1 MHSKKDGLNNPEEFT
16 EMSEKVSQIDL
27 HNNEHWRT
35 ARPMGLS
42 SIPKIDTRT
51 GHSDYLT
58 TSMKEDKFLNDA
70 FDNGGE
76 VIISNNKLLFRGANN
91 RITVIGTVRVVNG
104 EKRIYKSPFAKAFI
118 KENTDELVD
127 NWAKQNGYIVWKE
140 DFGNSYEGGGSLTP
154 EQYELVRTPAF
165 KNWFGDWENNPEGAS
180 KVVDENGEPLKQS
193 HFTNSKFTVF
203 KNKETGFHFGDKSIK
218 EDLSIAKGEDLFEEL
233 EVFLNIRNPLRVK
246 DSHRFDPS
254 VLIEQLSDDN
264 VITGEQ
270 YDKLSEDLYDAEEN
284 LTEDDY
290 YDDWALI
297 NKQSDILIKV
307 LKGLG
312 YDGLVYQNKFDS
324 QDSKLAYLIDEDS
337 SQIYVRNSEGIFVGD
352 VVLESKSNKRA
363 IVNFVSHNDNLY
375 VIEED
380 NGEELTEL
388 NKIRIKEIIDSG
400 GYVKVLNSPKTYT
413 DIDLFLGEK
422 SFLDSW
428 VAFDSEQIKLAD
440 GSNTTFD
447 ENNPDI
453 RFNDGGSAENEVYI
467 DFLNKEKNFTKDKK
481 SFKTYEDAEKWARKN
496 IDKFNPDMI
505 HYYLGGGSTKPN
517 PTKNMN
523 HDNLMNRSDYTAYV
537 NINDY
542 PYTATV
548 RNLNSFKSYLNR
560 KDEKFTPN
568 VFGEITYISDN
579 ASDEWVYE
587 LSKLID
593 EKKKELQTY
602 YNGGMTR
609 NEQILESFLTSNKN
623 AKVNNLST
631 HYAENENQILLR
643 NYGTLIAIRK
653 GNDVKITSKR
663 YSVTTSKI
671 QNALERMAKSL
682 LMNVSRVDEFEAGGQ
697 LDSVSDMLPHSEP
710 MGVIQP
716 MNIMETVQP
725 MYAGGGG
732 VNDDIKKRYE
742 EYREREI
749 AKQEEEEKGKTFKTY
764 IVNVYEQKKSGGY
777 PFTSHETDNFL
788 EAVDFGKAKMTQQRR
803 YRSESDPLWVSI
815 SKFVP
820 IRKRGNV
827 LYPYN
832 DLIHYNE
839 KDLEYYKNS
848 FDAGGRTTFEIE
860 KDDSDYSDGFYKM
873 LEKQREQELIV
884 KMKIATII
892 GIDSAIE
899 LIDSDFVI
907 NPFNLIQSAV
917 RKGFI
922 DVEQINKALI
932 DASQEEAYHI
942 DSDYRDSGHG
952 IGSSDMNAFISSM
965 LRSAGIQEKDYANGG
980 GVGSVLVYEYKSQ
993 NDYEQNKTIKEM
1005 TFDDFQ
1011 EADTFAREQSNYK
1024 NKRMFVVYNIPT
1036 SQYFYYG
1043 IGKTILEKGGALKP
1057 IPEGNK
1063 GLPKLPKEVRNRMG
1077 YMNHGGMTQGY
1088 NDRMDESL
1096 GMRHRGHHSQSHKD
1110 RRDEAKGMNKGMG
1123 NRAYQSVGSMDKM
1136 NNGGVAEKRQK
1147 ISEERQ
1153 MKRTVLND
1161 TTHKLINKNGSDI
1174 NKYSEYDLKTL
1185 KSYISERDISEK
1197 MAQNVWGLAI
1207 QNGFEGYLSKVLII
1221 NSGTGNILNYV
1232 DDEFNRVDA
1241 VNPDKTE
1248 NIIAGLLND
1257 EECINIYTDS
1267 LKTLN
1272 KYDLAIILDVD
1283 NQIINGT
1290 KRDSLKLVTNKLNPN
1305 NLLIF
1310 VTIHLGLNPKKM
1322 IQGENANTKYI
1333 NNNYRM
1339 VSAFNDDTKMIS
1351 VLKRL

>member
-35 ARPMGLS
+35 ARPMGLT

-70 FDNGGE
+70 YDNGGE

-91 RITVIGTVRVVNG
+91 RITVIGTVRVVKG

-118 KENTDELVD
+118 KENTDELVE

-165 KNWFGDWENNPEGAS
+165 KNWFGDWENNPKEAS
-180 KVVDENGEPLKQS
+180 KVVGENGEPLKQS

-218 EDLSIAKGEDLFEEL
+218 GDLSIAKGEDFFEEL
-233 EVFLNIRNPLRVK
+233 VVFLNIRNPLRVK

-270 YDKLSEDLYDAEEN
+270 YNKLSEDLYDAEEN

-375 VIEED
+375 VIEVD

-428 VAFDSEQIKLAD
+428 IAFDSEQIKLAD

-453 RFNDGGSAENEVYI
+453 RFNNGGSAENEVYI
-467 DFLNKEKNFTKDKK
+467 EFLNKSKNFTKDKK
-481 SFKTYEDAEKWARKN
+481 SFKTYKDAEKWARN
-496 IDKFNPDMI
+496 NFDKFNPDMI
-505 HYYLGGGSTKPN
+505 HYYSGGGSTKPN

-523 HDNLMNRSDYTAYV
+523 HDNLMNRSDFTAYV

-548 RNLNSFKSYLNR
+548 RNLNSFRNYLNR

-579 ASDEWVYE
+579 ASDEWVYQ
-587 LSKLID
+587 LQNLID
-593 EKKKELQTY
+593 EKKYELQTY
-602 YNGGMTR
+602 NNGGMTK
-609 NEQILESFLTSNKN
+609 NEHILESFLTSNKTAN
-623 AKVNNLST
+623 VNNLST

-643 NYGTLIAIRK
+643 NYGTLIAIRI
-653 GNDVKITSKR
+653 GNDVEITSKK
-663 YSVTTSKI
+663 YSVTTTKI
-671 QNALERMAKSL
+671 QNALQRMANNMG
-682 LMNVSRVDEFEAGGQ
+682 MNVSRVDGFEAGGE
-697 LDSVSDMLPHSEP
+697 LSEVSDMLPHSEP
-710 MGVIQP
+710 MGIIQP

-725 MYAGGGG
+725 MYEGGGG

-749 AKQEEEEKGKTFKTY
+749 AEQEEEEKNKTFKTY
-764 IVNVYEQKKSGGY
+764 KVNVYEQKKSGGY

-788 EAVDFGKAKMTQQRR
+788 EAVGFGTAKMKQQRR

-820 IRKRGNV
+820 IRKRQNV
-827 LYPYN
+827 FYSYN
-832 DLIHYNE
+832 DFVHFGE
-839 KDLEYYKNS
+839 EDMEYYKNS
-848 FDAGGRTTFEIE
+848 FDTGGQTNFEIE
-860 KDDSDYSDGFYKM
+860 KDDSDYSDNLYKM
-873 LEKQREQELIV
+873 LEEKREQELIIQ
-884 KMKIATII
+884 MKIATIM
-892 GIDSAIE
+892 GIDSAIR
-899 LIDSDFVI
+899 LKDSDFVI
-907 NPFNLIQSAV
+907 HPFNLIQGAV

-932 DASQEEAYHI
+932 DASQNEAYHI
-942 DSDYRDSGHG
+942 DSIYRDSGHG

-965 LRSAGIQEKDYANGG
+965 LRSAGIQEKDYAKGG
-980 GVGSVLVYEYKSQ
+980 EIKKEKVKKSHYKIYDKKSNKFLGEVEKGSGGIWYSYDEFGTPISNIDTELWMAITPFQIRANEGNKSYLEYVTTTNS
-993 NDYEQNKTIKEM
+993 
-1005 TFDDFQ
+1005 
-1011 EADTFAREQSNYK
+1011 RYK
-1024 NKRMFVVYNIPT
+1024 LYA
-1036 SQYFYYG
+1036 
-1043 IGKTILEKGGALKP
+1043 KGGALKP

-1063 GLPKLPKEVRNRMG
+1063 GLPKLPEDVRNRMG
-1077 YMNHGGMTQGY
+1077 YMEY
-1088 NDRMDESL
+1088 
-1096 GMRHRGHHSQSHKD
+1096 
-1110 RRDEAKGMNKGMG
+1110 
-1123 NRAYQSVGSMDKM
+1123 
-1136 NNGGVAEKRQK
+1136 GGVAEKRQQY
-1147 ISEERQ
+1147 EAERQ

-1174 NKYSEYDLKTL
+1174 NKYSAYDLKTL

-1207 QNGFEGYLSKVLII
+1207 QNGFEGYRSKVLIL

-1257 EECINIYTDS
+1257 EESINIHTDS

-1283 NQIINGT
+1283 NQIINGN

-1310 VTIHLGLNPKKM
+1310 VTIDLGLNPRKM

-1339 VSAFNDDTKMIS
+1339 VSAFNDGTKMIS